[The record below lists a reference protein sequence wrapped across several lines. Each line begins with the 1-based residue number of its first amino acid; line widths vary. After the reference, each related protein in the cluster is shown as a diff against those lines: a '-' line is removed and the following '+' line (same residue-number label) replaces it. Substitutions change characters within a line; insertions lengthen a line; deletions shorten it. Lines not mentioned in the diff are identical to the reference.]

1 MARGKADTGNA
12 MIRKSSRR
20 EAPDVKAEE
29 AQRLLDDP
37 AFVRGFDA
45 VRNGVIKEIENLKHD
60 GQPET
65 VNYELELCRTLR
77 TLTGI
82 RRAIALGIQ
91 GQALRLAAFKPR
103 QPESDDDEELANVS

>member
-1 MARGKADTGNA
+1 MTRGKADTDNA
-12 MIRKSSRR
+12 QIRKTTRR

-37 AFVRGFDA
+37 AFIRGFDA

-65 VNYELELCRTLR
+65 ENYELELCRTLR
-77 TLTGI
+77 NLK
-82 RRAIALGIQ
+82 AIKRSISLGIQ
-91 GQALRLAAFKPR
+91 GQKLRLAAFKPSG
-103 QPESDDDEELANVS
+103 PESDTEELENVS